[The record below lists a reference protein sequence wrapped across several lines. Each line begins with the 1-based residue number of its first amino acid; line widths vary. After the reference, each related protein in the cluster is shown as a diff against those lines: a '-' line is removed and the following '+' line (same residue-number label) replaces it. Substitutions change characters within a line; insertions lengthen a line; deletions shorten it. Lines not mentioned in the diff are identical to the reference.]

1 MSSEWK
7 PALDALIG
15 ARHGGRIEH
24 LAPALRDLDRRHPN
38 VPEIA
43 AELGYTLA
51 AQGALVEALAAYE
64 RALALGLP
72 SPAEQANTLVGHAVC
87 LLRLDRPADA
97 ARALEA
103 ARTQFPDHAE
113 FTAYLAV
120 AQHRAGATTDAFA
133 LLLGLLLETSE
144 DLGLAAHQRTLRAL
158 LAPPSSAAVA
168 RV

>member
-1 MSSEWK
+1 MLPEWK

-24 LAPALRDLDRRHPN
+24 LAPALRELDRRYTN

-51 AQGALVEALAAYE
+51 AQDALPEALAAYE

-72 SPAEQANTLVGHAVC
+72 SPAEQANTLAGHAIC
-87 LLRLDRPADA
+87 LLRLGKAV
-97 ARALEA
+97 EA
-103 ARTQFPDHAE
+103 AHALDSARIQFPDHSE
-113 FTAYLAV
+113 FTAYLAL
-120 AQHRAGATTDAFA
+120 ARHQAGATSEGFA

-144 DLGLAAHQRTLRAL
+144 DLGLSAHQRTLRAL
-158 LAPPSSAAVA
+158 LAPTPADAG
-168 RV
+168 

>member
-43 AELGYTLA
+43 AELGFTLA
-51 AQGALVEALAAYE
+51 AQGELDAALAAYE
-64 RALALGLP
+64 RALALGLA
-72 SPAEQANTLVGHAVC
+72 SPAEQANTLAGHAVC
-87 LLRLDRPADA
+87 LLRLDRAADA

-113 FTAYLAV
+113 FTAYLAL
-120 AQHRAGATTDAFA
+120 ARHQAGATAEAFA

-158 LAPPSSAAVA
+158 LAPPSGAVA
-168 RV
+168 VRG